1 MKRWLSVLLTLCLC
15 VGLMLPAA
23 AADTEDVTVPTD
35 YWTDE
40 GNYKEPSIDAET
52 RTVSITS
59 AAELAWVA
67 YRCMHGTTFAEYTI
81 LLENDIDLSGHLWM
95 PIGGRNQDGN
105 GGYNTT
111 AFAGVFDGQG
121 HSITGLTIYDTST
134 DLSRYH
140 ALFGSISSATI
151 QNLLV
156 VGANITAHVCCGILV
171 GNVSSDSATLLNCG
185 VTGTVNAQ
193 FSNNV
198 GVLIGNGICNVYN
211 CFANSRVT
219 FEGRELL
226 APVFGRLGRNNT
238 DKIVN
243 CWWSADTLSQEADNA
258 FKNCYTIPANNTVD
272 YAEKLNDVM
281 IEGAAKW
288 VMGSDGYPIL
298 DFNNRVQNWGDV
310 AEPVTPV
317 DGVYYIDKPE
327 QLAYIAKIVN
337 EGNTLE
343 GQTVLLR
350 NDLDLSGKSWV
361 PIGFWTDHNNQTNFF
376 GELNGNHKTISGLT
390 IPLNSAAYRNGY
402 AGLFGYTTLASSVH
416 DLTLQGSVQS
426 VGTDCGLLAGG
437 AFGEVTRCTV
447 SGEVN
452 GLTGIGGIA
461 GTGCRISQCAAKDVT
476 LTATNGSAGGI
487 LGATM
492 EIWQW
497 NNPGSDIQPSISQCY
512 TSGTITATSYAGGI
526 IGVASHAYPEI
537 SDCVSSVVLTHS
549 PKAAYANAIGGIA
562 GSFTS
567 YGTMKNCYFIGS
579 ITAQASNY
587 AGLILG
593 YSNVSS
599 DKSLSVTSCYWS
611 DECNMTIDGL
621 PDVKRGVGTDVSEDP
636 TTGLTL
642 TEMRTKASYAGW
654 DFDTIWAIDTNKNGG
669 LPYLRWQD
677 DVPTVIEPTSLT
689 LSAETV
695 TLAAGRSTTLTAVF
709 SPIGAGGKP
718 TWSSD
723 EPDVASVTAGG
734 QVAAHRAG
742 TAIITASY
750 GSLQASC
757 SVTVT
762 ERSSDEYTIREITL
776 KDASG
781 KAVTGIPSDSFW
793 AYVSVTK
800 GANAKDATV
809 LLASYDRNGQYLGLT
824 ALEADVPCGT
834 TYRLGAWF
842 ANADRRVAKVKA
854 FVVDGVGTM
863 RPLAAAA
870 EIS

>member
-23 AADTEDVTVPTD
+23 AADTEDVTVPKD

-40 GNYKEPSIDAET
+40 GNYKIPSIDSKT
-52 RTVSITS
+52 KTVSITS

-67 YRCMHGTTFAEYTI
+67 WKCMQGTTFAEYTI

-95 PIGGRNQDGN
+95 PIGGRDKDGN
-105 GGYNTT
+105 GGNQAT
-111 AFAGVFDGQG
+111 AFSGTFDGQG
-121 HSITGLTIYDTST
+121 HRIYGMVCSDTDNMFKNYT
-134 DLSRYH
+134 
-140 ALFGSISSATI
+140 ALFGVLLDSKIR
-151 QNLLV
+151 NLSV
-156 VGANITAHVCCGILV
+156 DGNVTAYANASILV
-171 GNVSSDSATLLNCG
+171 GSLGTYGTSSVVLNCNVS
-185 VTGTVNAQ
+185 GTINA
-193 FSNNV
+193 FVKNSV
-198 GVLIGNGICNVYN
+198 GALIGSAYCGTIYN
-211 CFANSRVT
+211 CSTNCIIRTNNSQYRGALLGGFNSTLVT
-219 FEGRELL
+219 VINCCWNAETIEQPIGDNF
-226 APVFGRLGRNNT
+226 
-238 DKIVN
+238 VN
-243 CWWSADTLSQEADNA
+243 CYA
-258 FKNCYTIPANNTVD
+258 IPANNTVN
-272 YAEKLNDVM
+272 YADKLNEVM

-310 AEPVTPV
+310 VEPVTPV

-343 GQTVLLR
+343 GKTVLLR
-350 NDLDLSGKSWV
+350 NDLDLSRKSWT
-361 PIGFWTDHNNQTNFF
+361 PIGRYNAPFS
-376 GELNGNHKTISGLT
+376 GELNGNGHSVTGLT
-390 IPLNSAAYRNGY
+390 ISYNSLGYLEGY
-402 AGLFGYTTLASSVH
+402 AGLVGYAGHTAYLHHLNVDGNILS
-416 DLTLQGSVQS
+416 DKFN
-426 VGTDCGLLAGG
+426 CGLLLGGSWSGSRIKRCIVTGSVTAEASIGGVAGTAYQISQCEARNVVLTTNPNNGGAGG
-437 AFGEVTRCTV
+437 ICYNLNYYDFSDTYV
-447 SGEVN
+447 SECVSSGTIISYCNMGGIVGAASFSKHIENCFSSMV
-452 GLTGIGGIA
+452 LTGKSKIGGIVYGA
-461 GTGCRISQCAAKDVT
+461 E
-476 LTATNGSAGGI
+476 NSA
-487 LGATM
+487 
-492 EIWQW
+492 
-497 NNPGSDIQPSISQCY
+497 
-512 TSGTITATSYAGGI
+512 
-526 IGVASHAYPEI
+526 
-537 SDCVSSVVLTHS
+537 VVE
-549 PKAAYANAIGGIA
+549 
-562 GSFTS
+562 
-567 YGTMKNCYFIGS
+567 NCYYTGS
-579 ITAQASNY
+579 ITSTEGKAS
-587 AGLILG
+587 GLIAGGSHLTIT
-593 YSNVSS
+593 N
-599 DKSLSVTSCYWS
+599 CYWS
-611 DECNMTIDGL
+611 KECNMTIDGL

-723 EPDVASVTAGG
+723 APDVASVTAGG

-762 ERSSDEYTIREITL
+762 ERRSDEYTIREITL

>member
-40 GNYKEPSIDAET
+40 GNYKEPSINAET

-95 PIGGRNQDGN
+95 PIGGRDQDGN

-288 VMGSDGYPIL
+288 VMGEDGYPTL
-298 DFNNRVQNWGDV
+298 DFNNRVQNWIDV

-350 NDLDLSGKSWV
+350 NDRDLSGKSWT
-361 PIGFWTDHNNQTNFF
+361 PIGRYNAPFS
-376 GELNGNHKTISGLT
+376 GELNGNGHSVTGLT
-390 IPLNSAAYRNGY
+390 ISYNSLGYLEGY
-402 AGLFGYTTLASSVH
+402 AGLVGYAGHTAYLHHLNVDGNILS
-416 DLTLQGSVQS
+416 DKFN
-426 VGTDCGLLAGG
+426 CGLLLGGSWSGSRIKRCIVTGSVTAEASIGGVAGTAYQISQCEARNVVLTTNPNNGGAGG
-437 AFGEVTRCTV
+437 ICYNLNYYDFSDTYV
-447 SGEVN
+447 SECVSSGTIISYCNMGGIVGAASFSKHIKN
-452 GLTGIGGIA
+452 CFSSMVLTGKSKIGGIVYGA
-461 GTGCRISQCAAKDVT
+461 E
-476 LTATNGSAGGI
+476 NSA
-487 LGATM
+487 
-492 EIWQW
+492 
-497 NNPGSDIQPSISQCY
+497 
-512 TSGTITATSYAGGI
+512 
-526 IGVASHAYPEI
+526 
-537 SDCVSSVVLTHS
+537 VVE
-549 PKAAYANAIGGIA
+549 
-562 GSFTS
+562 
-567 YGTMKNCYFIGS
+567 NCYYTGS
-579 ITAQASNY
+579 ITSTEGKAS
-587 AGLILG
+587 GLIAGGSHLTIT
-593 YSNVSS
+593 N
-599 DKSLSVTSCYWS
+599 CYWS
-611 DECNMTIDGL
+611 KECNMTIDGL

-723 EPDVASVTAGG
+723 APDVASVTAGG

-762 ERSSDEYTIREITL
+762 ERRSDEYTIREITL